1 MQRIFA
7 YCWHTNAKI
16 CKYKMLRC
24 RTSLSQEVLSRVMFR
39 TYVMVRLLLHADVSF
54 LVTRTVIVSH
64 RRRQDVTLKPVVKLT
79 APN

>member
-1 MQRIFA
+1 
-7 YCWHTNAKI
+7 
-16 CKYKMLRC
+16 
-24 RTSLSQEVLSRVMFR
+24 
-39 TYVMVRLLLHADVSF
+39 MVRLLLHADVSF